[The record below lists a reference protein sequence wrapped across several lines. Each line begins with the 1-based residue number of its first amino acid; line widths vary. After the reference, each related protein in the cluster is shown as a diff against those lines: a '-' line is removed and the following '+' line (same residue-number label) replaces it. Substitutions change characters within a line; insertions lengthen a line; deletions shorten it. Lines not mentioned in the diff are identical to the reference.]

1 MLEINAVVIYQIKT
15 HYLYYIMVY
24 KGWQRSNFW
33 PQKKIVEITE
43 FKNFCNSHSIWNFF
57 YQSKALCLY
66 HVFEVLN
73 FNKPKFLTAKNESL
87 SINSY

>member
-57 YQSKALCLY
+57 LPIES
-66 HVFEVLN
+66 
-73 FNKPKFLTAKNESL
+73 SL
-87 SINSY
+87 SLPRFWSIKL